1 MTDSVNVLQIWGGAT
16 SRTLRPHWMAH
27 ELGLDYQPCLI
38 GSRTGE
44 TQSDEFRGL
53 NPKEKIPVLVDGDL
67 VLTESVA
74 IVTYLGDQYGSDS
87 GLVPGYGSVQRARYN
102 EWMYFVQ
109 MELDAHTLYVIRK
122 HRDLTELYGEAP
134 AAIDTAIA
142 GFNKQAQVAAEQL
155 NRRPYLLGDAFSA
168 ADLVMMTCLDWAK
181 AYGFDLAGPL
191 APLQS
196 YRARI
201 VEREAYQ
208 QAVKLNFSIS
218 AGA

>member
-1 MTDSVNVLQIWGGAT
+1 MKVLQIWGGAT

-44 TQSDEFRGL
+44 TQSGEFRSL
-53 NPKEKIPVLVDGDL
+53 NPKEKIPVMVDGDL

-87 GLVPGYGSVQRARYN
+87 GLVPGYRSVQRARYN
-102 EWMYFVQ
+102 EWMSFVQ

-122 HRDLTELYGEAP
+122 HRDLKDLYGDAP

-142 GFNKQAQVAAEQL
+142 GFNKQVQVAADWLKTQ
-155 NRRPYLLGDAFSA
+155 PYLLGEAFSA
-168 ADLVMMTCLDWAK
+168 ADLVMMTCLDWAN
-181 AYGFDLAGPL
+181 AYGFNLTGPL
-191 APLQS
+191 QPLQS

-201 VEREAYQ
+201 AEREAYQ
-208 QAVKLNFSIS
+208 QATKLNFSIS